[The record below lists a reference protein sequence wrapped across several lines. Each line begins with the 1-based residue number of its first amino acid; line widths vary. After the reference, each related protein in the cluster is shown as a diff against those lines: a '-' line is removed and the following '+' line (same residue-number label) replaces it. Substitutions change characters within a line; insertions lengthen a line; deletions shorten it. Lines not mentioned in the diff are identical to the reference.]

1 MARQTYVKF
10 LTIKIFFGSLVWLF
24 TKSVEQKTVHR
35 PDLVSLW
42 PVKPTSDFFLK
53 IFRVSGLA
61 LYSQE
66 QGDYDHQS
74 VSDLT
79 ASRREFRNNP

>member
-66 QGDYDHQS
+66 CGTKHFIKTVHS
-74 VSDLT
+74 VGLV
-79 ASRREFRNNP
+79 SRGS